1 MKKMVC
7 VLFALMCLPVF
18 VLAESTPSIT
28 ATDMVTVTL
37 ESALNPNLPA
47 DSGLVVLP
55 VQQEDAELAEQ
66 YIEHTELC
74 QEEMAK
80 LSGNMNQS
88 GAEDATAGV
97 EAYFGEIKD
106 AEGNT
111 VVISELLSAQSLR
124 VNEFMP
130 LVVENYDRSYGAVT
144 MTFQFK
150 TPYAKDEAVVILIGI
165 QDPVTGEI
173 VWTAFEGIGVGED
186 GAVQVEFAESMME
199 MIQNNISLL
208 AVVSGAEATNPW

>member
-1 MKKMVC
+1 MKKIVC
-7 VLFALMCLPVF
+7 VLFALLCLPAF

-28 ATDMVTVTL
+28 TTDMVTVTM
-37 ESALNPNLPA
+37 EPDLNPNLPA
-47 DSGLVVLP
+47 DSGLVAIL
-55 VQQEDAELAEQ
+55 VQEEDAVLVEQ
-66 YIEHTELC
+66 YIQNVELC
-74 QEEMAK
+74 KEEIAK
-80 LSGNMNQS
+80 LSENIDQS
-88 GAEDATAGV
+88 GTEDGTAGV

-111 VVISELLSAQSLR
+111 VVLSELLSAQALS

-130 LVVENYDRSYGAVT
+130 VVVENYDRSYGAVT

-150 TPYAKDEAVVILIGI
+150 TPYAKDETVVVLIGI

-173 VWTAFEGIGVGED
+173 VWTAFEGTGVGED

-208 AVVSGAEATNPW
+208 AVVSSADVANP

>member
-1 MKKMVC
+1 MKKIVC
-7 VLFALMCLPVF
+7 MFIALLCLPVF

-28 ATDMVTVTL
+28 ATDMVTVTV
-37 ESALNPNLPA
+37 EPDLNPSLPTDA
-47 DSGLVVLP
+47 ELVVLP
-55 VQQEDAELAEQ
+55 VQQEDAALAEQ

-80 LSGNMNQS
+80 LSENMNQS
-88 GAEDATAGV
+88 GTEDATAGV
-97 EAYFGEIKD
+97 EAYFGEVKD

-111 VVISELLSAQSLR
+111 VVLSEMLSAQALS

-150 TPYAKDEAVVILIGI
+150 TPYAKDEAVVVLIGI

-173 VWTAFEGIGVGED
+173 VWTAFEGIGVGEN
-186 GAVQVEFAESMME
+186 GAVQVEFTESMME

-208 AVVSGAEATNPW
+208 AVVSSAEAANS